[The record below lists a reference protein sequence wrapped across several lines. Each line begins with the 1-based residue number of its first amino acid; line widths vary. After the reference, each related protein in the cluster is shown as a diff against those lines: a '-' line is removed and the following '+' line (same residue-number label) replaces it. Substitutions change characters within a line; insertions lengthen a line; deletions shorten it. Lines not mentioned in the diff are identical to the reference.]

1 MTEYAGNKKFLHPIE
16 VILTAPANRPV
27 LTAQSHKMLT
37 EILADLTYLYG
48 QEKGCEGLLEL
59 WKKVKLPQES
69 DFVSSIITCFAETG
83 YPAPCESSDLCRNA
97 SRE

>member
-1 MTEYAGNKKFLHPIE
+1 
-16 VILTAPANRPV
+16 
-27 LTAQSHKMLT
+27 MLT

-69 DFVSSIITCFAETG
+69 DFVSYRKGNPT
-83 YPAPCESSDLCRNA
+83 
-97 SRE
+97 